1 MDVRF
6 FLPMQVTSS
15 KTLLPKFS
23 LHNAR
28 DADSLGVAMAPF
40 IGENNITPE
49 RDTKDLR
56 ALMNL
61 RRLRKSALFYGRF
74 EQPFSVEIAHS
85 PSFLHGFP
93 LRGHAQHI
101 NNGMLIPD
109 SPGRGAVGGPGPLK
123 LTYGANFE
131 IFALFI
137 RPEALSAT
145 LSALV
150 GVPTSVPLRLDRSN
164 YEGRPETPTLRD
176 IVRTMIGLVDS
187 EGSQAAPHLLAEL
200 EHAAMVAFLCGTI
213 HNHTHL
219 LAAPVRAGA
228 PWQVRRV
235 EDYIEA
241 NWNQPITV
249 EALAALTNASVRSVF
264 HTFKEY
270 RGYSPMS
277 FVKQVRLRRA
287 REMLAGPS
295 ADLSITNVALICG
308 FGNLGH
314 FANDYFKVFGEKPS
328 ATRSQIKS
336 RS

>member
-1 MDVRF
+1 
-6 FLPMQVTSS
+6 VTLSTPLLS
-15 KTLLPKFS
+15 KFPLRD
-23 LHNAR
+23 AR
-28 DADSLGVAMAPF
+28 DADSLGAALSPF
-40 IGENNITPE
+40 IGENIITPD
-49 RDTKDLR
+49 RHSKDLR

-74 EQPFSVEIAHS
+74 EQPFSVEIAQS

-93 LRGHAQHI
+93 LQGRAQHI

-109 SPGRGAVGGPGPLK
+109 CPGKGAVGGPGPLQ
-123 LTYGANFE
+123 LSYGANFE

-137 RPEALSAT
+137 QPEALSAT
-145 LSALV
+145 LSAIL
-150 GVPTSVPLRLDRSN
+150 GAPMSVPLKLDKSN
-164 YEGRPETPTLRD
+164 YEDGPETRSLRE
-176 IVRTMIGLVDS
+176 IVRLMISLVDG
-187 EGSQAAPHLLAEL
+187 EGSEPSPLLLAEL
-200 EHAAMVAFLCGTI
+200 EQAALVAFLCGTT
-213 HNHTHL
+213 HNHSDM
-219 LAAPVRAGA
+219 LAAPARSGA

-264 HTFKEY
+264 HAFREY

-287 REMLAGPS
+287 REMLARPN
-295 ADLSITNVALICG
+295 AQLSITNIALICG

-328 ATRSQIKS
+328 ATRSQFKTCARPES
-336 RS
+336 QREF